1 MKVKSWFEW
10 GSILVNKTHTG
21 KATFMKSALSGLVM
35 VLILSGCASPHPK
48 GVPSP
53 LSSPKATS
61 EAQDADIYG
70 DDEQGRTRRSPF
82 TEQMP
87 APPLTAQIGGRQDSE
102 QRPRISAATDQPAS
116 LNVRQVPV
124 GDFARLVYA
133 NILQRSVV
141 IEDAVLASRDLVT
154 VRTPEDLS
162 PEEIEKLASSVL
174 GDYGITTREV
184 DGIVRVSKD
193 AGNQSALPEIRRGAA
208 LPEMPSDLRPIFQMI
223 DLSAVRNSDVASW
236 IRTMFGDRIQMRED
250 PTRNAIVLQGQP
262 DAVNAAAQAIRV
274 LDQPVMQGRRSVR
287 INPEHWSA
295 DDLVGKLSDVLAA
308 EGYSVPPANFSP
320 RSGGSRYPVILLP
333 VSQINAILVF
343 TTGDDVL
350 SHVLNWAKEL
360 DVPVEPTVS
369 EASLISYTPRNTTA
383 EHLAGVLQSILTG
396 QSSTSSSSG
405 ARNTTSSQST
415 SSSSSNTDPSQRS
428 MVVVDSATNTLIF
441 RADAEDRKTI
451 MSILRSLDQPTRS
464 ALIEV
469 TIAEVQLDDENEF
482 GVQWL
487 LRNAA
492 VGDVTRSISIGSGGF
507 DINWLNSAGDA
518 RGVVNALASSN
529 RATILSTPSIMARNG
544 ESAEIQVGQEV
555 PIITSQQSGL
565 SSGNLE
571 LGGVLQSIQYRS
583 TGVILKVTPTI
594 HSGDLVDIEVE
605 QEVSSAQA
613 TVTGVQNSPT
623 ISTRRMSTKLN
634 LRHGSTVLLGG
645 LISSEVTRGQSGV
658 PLLKDIPGLGRLF
671 SNTTERERR
680 TELVILITP
689 YILSESNEYEAILRS
704 FNERLSLWHEHVEP

>member
-1 MKVKSWFEW
+1 
-10 GSILVNKTHTG
+10 
-21 KATFMKSALSGLVM
+21 MKSALSGLVV
-35 VLILSGCASPHPK
+35 VLLLSGCASPHPK
-48 GVPSP
+48 GVPQP
-53 LSSPKATS
+53 LSSPKAVS
-61 EAQDADIYG
+61 AADDADIYG
-70 DDEQGRTRRSPF
+70 DEDEGRTRRSPF

-87 APPLTAQIGGRQDSE
+87 APPLTAQMGGRSDSD

-141 IEDAVLASRDLVT
+141 IDDAVLASRDLVT

-174 GDYGITTREV
+174 GDYGISTREV
-184 DGIVRVSKD
+184 DGIVRVSKNE
-193 AGNQSALPEIRRGAA
+193 GNQTALPEIRRGAA

-250 PTRNAIVLQGQP
+250 PTRNAIILQGQP
-262 DAVNAAAQAIRV
+262 DAVNAAVQAIRV

-295 DDLVGKLSDVLAA
+295 DDMVGKLSDVLAA

-320 RSGGSRYPVILLP
+320 RAGGSRYPVILLP
-333 VSQINAILVF
+333 ISQINAILVF

-350 SHVLNWAKEL
+350 KHVLNWAKEL

-383 EHLAGVLQSILTG
+383 EHLAGVLQSLLTG
-396 QSSTSSSSG
+396 ESSTSSSSR
-405 ARNTTSSQST
+405 ARNTTSTQNSSS
-415 SSSSSNTDPSQRS
+415 SSSSSNVDPSQRS

-441 RADAEDRKTI
+441 RADSEDRKTI

-492 VGDVTRSISIGSGGF
+492 VGDVTRSISLGSGGF

-544 ESAEIQVGQEV
+544 EEAEIQVGQEV

-571 LGGVLQSIQYRS
+571 MGGVLQSIQYRS

-613 TVTGVQNSPT
+613 TLTGVQNSPT

-634 LRHGSTVLLGG
+634 LRHGTTVLLGG
-645 LISSEVTRGQSGV
+645 LISSEVTTGRSGV

>member
-1 MKVKSWFEW
+1 
-10 GSILVNKTHTG
+10 
-21 KATFMKSALSGLVM
+21 
-35 VLILSGCASPHPK
+35 
-48 GVPSP
+48 
-53 LSSPKATS
+53 
-61 EAQDADIYG
+61 
-70 DDEQGRTRRSPF
+70 RSPF

-320 RSGGSRYPVILLP
+320 RAGGSRYPVILLP

-350 SHVLNWAKEL
+350 AHVLNWAKEL

-571 LGGVLQSIQYRS
+571 MGGVLQSIQYRS

-645 LISSEVTRGQSGV
+645 LISSEVTMGQSGV